1 VLTQHYNRM
10 HPEALTGTPETARL
24 TGLAAGLPPR
34 ALAAFMIAAPAAIT
48 AGIGTFIAQ

>member
-24 TGLAAGLPPR
+24 SGLPGLPPR
-34 ALAAFMIAAPAAIT
+34 ALVAFMIAVPAAIAAGLGMFT
-48 AGIGTFIAQ
+48 AQ

>member
-24 TGLAAGLPPR
+24 TGLAGLPPR
-34 ALAAFMIAAPAAIT
+34 APAAFMIAVPVAIT
-48 AGIGTFIAQ
+48 AGLGTFRAQ